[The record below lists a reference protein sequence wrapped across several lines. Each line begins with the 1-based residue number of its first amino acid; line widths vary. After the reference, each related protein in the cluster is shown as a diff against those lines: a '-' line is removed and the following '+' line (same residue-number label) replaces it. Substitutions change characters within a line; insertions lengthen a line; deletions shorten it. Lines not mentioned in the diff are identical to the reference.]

1 MRTTRRGAV
10 LIHRLTEAWVVRQL
24 LLPLLG
30 SRGFTTHTTFMLAE
44 RFQEKLFIF
53 KEFSEVYD

>member
-30 SRGFTTHTTFMLAE
+30 SRGFTTQITFMLAE

>member
-30 SRGFTTHTTFMLAE
+30 RGLQHHTTFMLAK